1 MSCQEC
7 ITNSALSLRQIVSS
21 LTPQMARQLFTSM
34 YPEPACLPMGQMF
47 VQITRSGMERRQA
60 PLQPEYAVPTYAEP
74 LYHAA
79 VA

>member
-7 ITNSALSLRQIVSS
+7 ITNSAMSLRQIVAH

-34 YPEPACLPMGQMF
+34 YPESACLPMGQMF
-47 VQITRSGMERRQA
+47 VHITRSGEERKPSR
-60 PLQPEYAVPTYAEP
+60 LQPEYAPAVYAEP